1 MVSPVSTLGRTVRA
15 LLLSLAAAAVA
26 VAATPAHGVTTDRT
40 QVVVTLEAPSLARA
54 VKTSRVLTPEMKTR
68 RLDLHSVTSRAYI
81 ADVRAAQQ
89 VVERRIRARIPSAKV
104 RWRYAVV
111 LNGLA
116 VALARRDV
124 PKLADI
130 EGIEGVHVGGRYG
143 VTLDRAPSL
152 IGADELWGGPTLP
165 TAGNGVKIGII
176 DDGVDQSHP
185 FFSASGY
192 SYPAGFPK
200 GQRSFTTPK
209 VIAARAFA
217 PATTTWQHAR
227 KPFDPVQSQHG
238 THVAGIAAGN
248 VLAAP
253 VDGRGTLSGNAPR
266 AYIGNYKALSTPSD
280 FGLIDNAG
288 EVIAAIEAAVR
299 DGMDV
304 INMSFGEYETDP
316 ARNVVDAAVDG
327 AAEAG
332 VVPVAAAGNSF
343 DDWGRGS
350 IGSPGTAAKAIAVAA
365 TTKSGSIASFSSS
378 GPSAMSLRM
387 KPAVSAPGASILSS
401 VPEREGTWASFSGT
415 SMASPHVAGGAA
427 LLLQRHPGWTVDQIT
442 SALVQTGAPAG
453 DPESDSEA
461 VATRGGGGIVDL
473 PEANDPRL
481 FASPST
487 LSLGLLRVG
496 SSRRVTVELTDAG
509 GGAGSWSVSIR
520 LPTAAGG
527 VKLTVPPSVTVP
539 GSLAVLA
546 EPQQSAAETDVTG
559 FIVLQR
565 GIVMRRIPFWL
576 RVTRVRLGPP
586 ARVLTKQGRYE
597 GNTRTGRARVSSYRY
612 PDDPGG
618 FGLSNSLPGPE
629 QVFRVRVQGR
639 VANVGVRITRLPR
652 GVSVTPRLVY
662 AGDENRLAGIP
673 ALPVDIN
680 PYRGNLYGDLRPVV
694 AANRP
699 SAGVYDVVFETRS
712 RAVSGPFSF
721 RVWIDDKTPPRVKL
735 LTPIATSLLRLSVAD
750 SGSGVDPRSI
760 TVLLDGRR
768 EVFVLKSGRLTVPLA
783 GVGPGTHRLAI
794 TVADFQE
801 TKNSESVVGIL
812 PNTTVF
818 RKTFRVR

>member
-1 MVSPVSTLGRTVRA
+1 M
-15 LLLSLAAAAVA
+15 
-26 VAATPAHGVTTDRT
+26 
-40 QVVVTLEAPSLARA
+40 
-54 VKTSRVLTPEMKTR
+54 
-68 RLDLHSVTSRAYI
+68 
-81 ADVRAAQQ
+81 
-89 VVERRIRARIPSAKV
+89 
-104 RWRYAVV
+104 
-111 LNGLA
+111 
-116 VALARRDV
+116 
-124 PKLADI
+124 
-130 EGIEGVHVGGRYG
+130 
-143 VTLDRAPSL
+143 
-152 IGADELWGGPTLP
+152 
-165 TAGNGVKIGII
+165 
-176 DDGVDQSHP
+176 
-185 FFSASGY
+185 
-192 SYPAGFPK
+192 
-200 GQRSFTTPK
+200 
-209 VIAARAFA
+209 
-217 PATTTWQHAR
+217 
-227 KPFDPVQSQHG
+227 
-238 THVAGIAAGN
+238 
-248 VLAAP
+248 
-253 VDGRGTLSGNAPR
+253 
-266 AYIGNYKALSTPSD
+266 LSTPSD

-288 EVIAAIEAAVR
+288 EVIAGIEAAVR

-332 VVPVAAAGNSF
+332 VVPVAAAGNSY

-350 IGSPGTAAKAIAVAA
+350 IGSPATAAQAIAVAA

-378 GPSAMSLRM
+378 GPAAVSLRM

-427 LLLQRHPGWTVDQIT
+427 LLVQRHPGWTVDQIT
-442 SALVQTGAPAG
+442 SALVQTGSPAG
-453 DPESDSEA
+453 DPEDDFEA
-461 VATRGGGGIVDL
+461 AATREGGGIVDL

-496 SSRRVTVELTDAG
+496 SNRRATVDLTDAG
-509 GGAGSWSVSIR
+509 GGAGSWNVSVR
-520 LPTAAGG
+520 LPAAAGG
-527 VKLTVPPSVTVP
+527 LKITVPPSVTVP
-539 GSLAVLA
+539 GSFAVLA
-546 EPQQSAAETDVTG
+546 EAQQTAAEADVTG

-565 GIVMRRIPFWL
+565 GGVMRRIPFWL
-576 RVTRVRLGPP
+576 RVTRVKLGPP

-618 FGLSNSLPGPE
+618 FGVSNSLPGPE
-629 QVFRVRVQGR
+629 QVFRVRVRGS
-639 VANVGVRITRLPR
+639 VANVGVRITRQPR

-699 SAGVYDVVFETRS
+699 SPGAYDVVFETRS

-735 LTPIATSLLRLSVAD
+735 LTPIATSSLTLSVAD
-750 SGSGVDPRSI
+750 SGAGVDPRSI
-760 TVLLDGRR
+760 AVLLDGRR

-783 GVGPGTHRLAI
+783 GGRTGHAPDRHHRRGLPGDEELGERRRDPPEHDGLPEDVPRSLAVWLAI
-794 TVADFQE
+794 LDRRAGCRGRAGRSPRSRRGRCE
-801 TKNSESVVGIL
+801 R
-812 PNTTVF
+812 P
-818 RKTFRVR
+818 

>member
-1 MVSPVSTLGRTVRA
+1 
-15 LLLSLAAAAVA
+15 
-26 VAATPAHGVTTDRT
+26 
-40 QVVVTLEAPSLARA
+40 
-54 VKTSRVLTPEMKTR
+54 VLTPTVKAR
-68 RLDLHSVTSRAYI
+68 RLDLSSATSRAYL

-89 VVERRIRARIPSAKV
+89 SVERRIRARIPSAKV
-104 RWRYAVV
+104 RWRYSVV

-116 VALARRDV
+116 IALARRDV
-124 PKLADI
+124 PKLAGI
-130 EGIEGVHVGGRYG
+130 EGIEDVHVGGRFG
-143 VTLDRAPSL
+143 VALDRSPSI

-185 FFSASGY
+185 FFNASGY

-217 PATTTWQHAR
+217 PATTTWPHAR
-227 KPFDPVQSQHG
+227 KPFDPEQSEHG

-253 VDGRGTLSGNAPR
+253 VAGRGALSGNAPR

-316 ARNVVDAAVDG
+316 ARSVVDAAVDG

-365 TTKSGSIASFSSS
+365 TTKSGAIASFSSS
-378 GPSAMSLRM
+378 GPSAISFRM
-387 KPAVSAPGASILSS
+387 KPEVSAPGASILSS

-427 LLLQRHPGWTVDQIT
+427 LLVQRHPGWTVGQLT
-442 SALVQTGAPAG
+442 SALVQTANPAG
-453 DPESDSEA
+453 DPESDGEA
-461 VATRGGGGIVDL
+461 SATREGGGIVDL

-487 LSLGLLRVG
+487 LSFGLLGVG
-496 SSRRVTVELTDAG
+496 SSRRETVDLTDAG
-509 GGAGSWSVSIR
+509 GGAGSWSVSVR
-520 LPTAAGG
+520 LPAAAGG
-527 VKLTVPPSVTVP
+527 VKLTAPQNVTAP
-539 GSLAVLA
+539 GSFTVLA
-546 EPQQSAAETDVTG
+546 EAQQSAAEADLTG
-559 FIVLQR
+559 FVVLQR
-565 GIVMRRIPFWL
+565 ASVTRRIPFWL
-576 RVTRVRLGPP
+576 RVTRVKLGPP

-612 PDDPGG
+612 PDDPSG

-629 QVFRVRVQGR
+629 QVFRVRVRGK

-652 GVSVTPRLVY
+652 GVNVTPRLVY

-673 ALPVDIN
+673 AFPVDIN

-699 SAGVYDVVFETRS
+699 SAGAYDVVFETRS
-712 RAVSGPFSF
+712 RSVSGAFSF
-721 RVWIDDKTPPRVKL
+721 RLWIDDKTPPRVRL
-735 LTPIATSLLRLSVAD
+735 LTPTATSALTLSVAD
-750 SGSGVDPRSI
+750 GGSGVDPRSI
-760 TVLLDGRR
+760 TVLVDGRR
-768 EVFVLKSGRLTVPLA
+768 EVFVLKPGRLSVPLQGLA
-783 GVGPGTHRLAI
+783 SGTHRLAVS
-794 TVADFQE
+794 VADFQE

-812 PNTTVF
+812 PNTTVL

>member
-1 MVSPVSTLGRTVRA
+1 MARTVRA
-15 LLLSLAAAAVA
+15 QLLSIV
-26 VAATPAHGVTTDRT
+26 VAAIAVSAAPAHGATADRT

-54 VKTSRVLTPEMKTR
+54 IKTSRVLTPAVKAR
-68 RLDLHSVTSRAYI
+68 RLDLDSVTSRAYL
-81 ADVRAAQQ
+81 ADVRAAQRAA
-89 VVERRIRARIPSAKV
+89 ERRIRARIPSAKV

-124 PKLADI
+124 PKLASI
-130 EGIEGVHVGGRYG
+130 EGIEDVHVGGRFG
-143 VTLDRAPSL
+143 VTLDSGPSI

-165 TAGNGVKIGII
+165 MAGNGAKIGII

-185 FFSASGY
+185 FFNPSGY
-192 SYPAGFPK
+192 SFPAGFPK

-217 PATTTWQHAR
+217 PATTTWRHAR
-227 KPFDPVQSQHG
+227 KPFDPLQSSHG

-248 VLAAP
+248 VLAGP
-253 VDGRGTLSGNAPR
+253 VEGRGTLSGNAPR
-266 AYIGNYKALSTPSD
+266 AFIGNYKVLSTPSD

-288 EVIAAIEAAVR
+288 EVIAGIEAAVR

-304 INMSFGEYETDP
+304 INMSFGEHETDP

-332 VVPVAAAGNSF
+332 VVPVAAAGNSY

-350 IGSPGTAAKAIAVAA
+350 VGSPATAARAIAVAA

-378 GPSAMSLRM
+378 GPAALSLRM

-401 VPEREGTWASFSGT
+401 VPEHEGTWASFSGT

-427 LLLQRHPGWTVDQIT
+427 LLVQRHPGWTVDQIT
-442 SALVQTGAPAG
+442 SALVQTGSPAG
-453 DPESDSEA
+453 DPESDFEA
-461 VATRGGGGIVDL
+461 AATREGGGVVDL
-473 PEANDPRL
+473 PQANDPRL

-496 SSRRVTVELTDAG
+496 TSRRATVDLTDAG
-509 GGAGSWSVSIR
+509 AGAGSWSVSVR
-520 LPTAAGG
+520 LPAAAGG
-527 VKLTVPPSVTVP
+527 VKLTVPQNVTVP
-539 GSLAVLA
+539 GSFTVLA
-546 EPQQSAAETDVTG
+546 GAQQSAAEADLTG
-559 FIVLQR
+559 FVVLQR
-565 GIVMRRIPFWL
+565 GPVMRRIPFWL
-576 RVTRVRLGPP
+576 RTTRVKLGAP
-586 ARVLTKQGRYE
+586 AGVLTKQGRYK

-612 PDDPGG
+612 PDDPAG

-629 QVFRVRVQGR
+629 QVFRVRVRGS
-639 VANVGVRITRLPR
+639 VANVGVRITGQPR

-662 AGDENRLAGIP
+662 GGDENRLAGIP
-673 ALPVDIN
+673 ALPVDVN
-680 PYRGNLYGDLRPVV
+680 PYRGNLYGNPRPVV

-699 SAGVYDVVFETRS
+699 SAGAYDVVFETRS

-735 LTPIATSLLRLSVAD
+735 LTPTATSAITLSLAD

-760 TVLLDGRR
+760 TVLVDGRR
-768 EVFVLKSGRLTVPLA
+768 RVFVLKPGRLSVPLEGLASGR
-783 GVGPGTHRLAI
+783 HRLVVS
-794 TVADFQE
+794 VADFQE

-812 PNTTVF
+812 PNTTVL

>member
-1 MVSPVSTLGRTVRA
+1 MARTVRA
-15 LLLSLAAAAVA
+15 LLLSIAACSVAAAVA
-26 VAATPAHGVTTDRT
+26 PAQGGATDRT

-54 VKTSRVLTPEMKTR
+54 VKTSRVLTPTVKAR
-68 RLDLHSVTSRAYI
+68 RLDLGSVTSRAYL
-81 ADVRAAQQ
+81 ADVRAAQNA
-89 VVERRIRARIPSAKV
+89 VVERIRSRVPSAGI

-124 PKLADI
+124 TKLA
-130 EGIEGVHVGGRYG
+130 GIEGVQDVHVGGRFG
-143 VTLDRAPSL
+143 VTLDRGPSI

-185 FFSASGY
+185 FFNPAGY

-209 VIAARAFA
+209 VIVARAFA
-217 PATTTWQHAR
+217 PASTTWQHAR
-227 KPFDPVQSQHG
+227 KPFDSELSQHG

-248 VLAAP
+248 VLQAP

-316 ARNVVDAAVDG
+316 ARSVVDAAVDG
-327 AAEAG
+327 AAAAG
-332 VVPVAAAGNSF
+332 VVPVAAAGNSY

-350 IGSPGTAAKAIAVAA
+350 VGSPATATRAIAVAA

-378 GPSAMSLRM
+378 GPSAISLRM
-387 KPAVSAPGASILSS
+387 KPEVSAPGAAILSS
-401 VPEREGTWASFSGT
+401 VPAREGTWASFSGT
-415 SMASPHVAGGAA
+415 SMAAPHVAGVAA
-427 LLLQRHPGWTVDQIT
+427 LLVQRHPDWTVDQIT
-442 SALVQTGAPAG
+442 SALVQTGSPAG
-453 DPESDSEA
+453 DPDSGAEA
-461 VATRGGGGIVDL
+461 PATREGGGLVDA
-473 PEANDPRL
+473 PAANDPRL
-481 FASPST
+481 FASPSA
-487 LSLGLLRVG
+487 LSLGLLKVG
-496 SSRRVTVELTDAG
+496 ASQRATVQLTDAG
-509 GGAGSWSVSIR
+509 GGGGSWSVSVR
-520 LPTAAGG
+520 LPMAAGG
-527 VKLTVPPSVTVP
+527 VKLTVPQSVTVP
-539 GSLAVLA
+539 GSFTLLA
-546 EPQQSAAETDVTG
+546 EAQQSAAEADLAG
-559 FIVLQR
+559 FVVLQR
-565 GIVMRRIPFWL
+565 GGLTRRIPIWL
-576 RVTRVRLGPP
+576 RVERVKLGSP

-618 FGLSNSLPGPE
+618 VGVLNSLNGPE
-629 QVFRVRVQGR
+629 QVFRVRVNGA
-639 VANVGVRITRLPR
+639 VANVGVRITRQPR

-673 ALPVDIN
+673 ALPVDVN
-680 PYRGNLYGDLRPVV
+680 PYRGDTYGDLRPVV

-699 SAGVYDVVFETRS
+699 SAGAYDAVFDTRS
-712 RAVSGPFSF
+712 RSVSGPFSF

-735 LTPIATSLLRLSVAD
+735 LTPTATAAALALSVAD

-760 TVLLDGRR
+760 AVAIDRR
-768 EVFVLKSGRLTVPLA
+768 RVTFVLRSGRLHVPLA
-783 GVGPGTHRLAI
+783 GLPKGAHRLAV
-794 TVADFQE
+794 TVADYQE

-812 PNTTVF
+812 PNTTFF
-818 RKTFRVR
+818 RATFRVR

>member
-1 MVSPVSTLGRTVRA
+1 MRA
-15 LLLSLAAAAVA
+15 LLLSIAATALVAAV
-26 VAATPAHGVTTDRT
+26 PAHGAVPDRT
-40 QVVVTLEAPSLARA
+40 QVVVTLEAPSLSRA
-54 VKTSRVLTPEMKTR
+54 VKTSRVLTPAVKVR
-68 RLDLHSVTSRAYI
+68 RLDLDSATSRAYL

-89 VVERRIRARIPSAKV
+89 AVERRIRARIPSAQV
-104 RWRYAVV
+104 RWRYAIV

-116 VALARRDV
+116 VALAPRDV
-124 PKLADI
+124 SKLARI
-130 EGIEGVHVGGRYG
+130 EGIEGVHVGGCYG
-143 VTLDRAPSL
+143 LTLDRSPSI

-165 TAGNGVKIGII
+165 TAGNGVKIGVI
-176 DDGVDQSHP
+176 DQGVDQTHP
-185 FFSASGY
+185 FFDPSGY
-192 SYPAGFPK
+192 TYPPGFPK

-217 PATTTWQHAR
+217 PATTTWPKAR
-227 KPFDPVQSQHG
+227 SPFDPAGDHG

-248 VLAAP
+248 VTPGA
-253 VDGRGTLSGNAPR
+253 VSGRGTLSGTAPR
-266 AYIGNYKALSTPSD
+266 AYIGNYKVLSTPSD
-280 FGLIDNAG
+280 FGLIENAG
-288 EVIAAIEAAVR
+288 EVISAIEAAVR

-350 IGSPGTAAKAIAVAA
+350 IGSPATAAKAIAVAA

-378 GPSAMSLRM
+378 GPAALSLRM
-387 KPAVSAPGASILSS
+387 KPDVSAPGASILSS
-401 VPEREGTWASFSGT
+401 IPEREGTWASWSGT
-415 SMASPHVAGGAA
+415 SMAAPHVAGAAA
-427 LLLQRHPGWTVDQIT
+427 LLIQRHPGWTVDQIT
-442 SALVQTGAPAG
+442 SALVQTGVPAG
-453 DPESDSEA
+453 DPDSDSEA
-461 VATRGGGGIVDL
+461 ATTREGGGLVDL
-473 PEANDPRL
+473 PEANDPRI

-496 SSRRVTVELTDAG
+496 TSRRATVDLTDAG
-509 GGAGSWSVSIR
+509 AGAGSWSVSVR
-520 LPTAAGG
+520 LPAAAGG
-527 VKLTVPPSVTVP
+527 VKLTVPQNVTVP
-539 GSLAVLA
+539 GSFTVLA
-546 EPQQSAAETDVTG
+546 EAQRSAAEAEVTG
-559 FIVLQR
+559 FVVLQR
-565 GIVMRRIPFWL
+565 GPVMRRIPFWL
-576 RVTRVRLGPP
+576 RAARVKLGAP
-586 ARVLTKQGRYE
+586 ARVLTKQGRYK

-612 PDDPGG
+612 PDDPA
-618 FGLSNSLPGPE
+618 GLGLLNSLPGPE
-629 QVFRVRVQGR
+629 QVFRVRVQGK
-639 VANVGVRITRLPR
+639 VANVGVRITGRPR

-673 ALPVDIN
+673 ALPVDVN

-699 SAGVYDVVFETRS
+699 SAAAYDVVFETRS

-721 RVWIDDKTPPRVKL
+721 RVWIDDKTPPRVRL
-735 LTPIATSLLRLSVAD
+735 LTPRATSLTLSVAD

-760 TVLLDGRR
+760 TVLVDGRR
-768 EVFVLKSGRLTVPLA
+768 QTFALKSGRLSVPLA
-783 GVGPGTHRLAI
+783 GVGPGTHRLVVS
-794 TVADFQE
+794 VADFQE

-818 RKTFRVR
+818 RRTFRVR

>member
-1 MVSPVSTLGRTVRA
+1 ML
-15 LLLSLAAAAVA
+15 
-26 VAATPAHGVTTDRT
+26 TPA
-40 QVVVTLEAPSLARA
+40 
-54 VKTSRVLTPEMKTR
+54 VKER
-68 RLDLHSVTSRAYI
+68 RLDLDSVTSSAYL
-81 ADVRAAQQ
+81 ADLRAAQNA
-89 VVERRIRARIPSAKV
+89 VERRIRARIPSAKV

-116 VALARRDV
+116 VALARHDLA
-124 PKLADI
+124 KLADI
-130 EGIEGVHVGGRYG
+130 EGIEDVHVGGRFG
-143 VTLDRAPSL
+143 VRLDRGPSI

-185 FFSASGY
+185 FFNASGY

-227 KPFDPVQSQHG
+227 KPFDPEQSQHG

-332 VVPVAAAGNSF
+332 VVPVAAAGNSY

-350 IGSPGTAAKAIAVAA
+350 IGSPGTAARAIAVAA

-378 GPSAMSLRM
+378 GPSGISLRM

-427 LLLQRHPGWTVDQIT
+427 LLVQRHPAWTVDQIT
-442 SALVQTGAPAG
+442 SALVQTAAPVG
-453 DPESDSEA
+453 DAESDSEA
-461 VATRGGGGIVDL
+461 PATREGGGLVDL

-481 FASPST
+481 FASPAT

-496 SSRRVTVELTDAG
+496 TSRRATVDLTDAG

-520 LPTAAGG
+520 QPAAAGG
-527 VKLTVPPSVTVP
+527 VKLSVPSTVTIP
-539 GSLAVLA
+539 GRFTVLA
-546 EPQQSAAETDVTG
+546 EAQQSAGEADLAG
-559 FIVLQR
+559 FVVLQR

-576 RVTRVRLGPP
+576 RVARVKLGPP

-612 PDDPGG
+612 PDDPTG
-618 FGLSNSLPGPE
+618 FGVSNSLPGPE
-629 QVFRVRVQGR
+629 QVFRVRVQGS
-639 VANVGVRITRLPR
+639 VANVGVRITRQPR
-652 GVSVTPRLVY
+652 GVSVTPRFVY
-662 AGDENRLAGIP
+662 AGDENRLTGIP
-673 ALPVDIN
+673 ALPVDVN

-699 SAGVYDVVFETRS
+699 SAGAYDVVFETRS

-721 RVWIDDKTPPRVKL
+721 RVWIDDKTPPRVRL
-735 LTPIATSLLRLSVAD
+735 LTPTATSALTLSLAD

-760 TVLLDGRR
+760 TVLVDGRR
-768 EVFVLKSGRLTVPLA
+768 QVFVLKPGRLSVPLE
-783 GVGPGTHRLAI
+783 GVARGTHRLVVS
-794 TVADFQE
+794 VADFQE

-812 PNTTVF
+812 PNTRVF

>member
-1 MVSPVSTLGRTVRA
+1 
-15 LLLSLAAAAVA
+15 
-26 VAATPAHGVTTDRT
+26 
-40 QVVVTLEAPSLARA
+40 
-54 VKTSRVLTPEMKTR
+54 
-68 RLDLHSVTSRAYI
+68 
-81 ADVRAAQQ
+81 
-89 VVERRIRARIPSAKV
+89 
-104 RWRYAVV
+104 
-111 LNGLA
+111 
-116 VALARRDV
+116 
-124 PKLADI
+124 
-130 EGIEGVHVGGRYG
+130 
-143 VTLDRAPSL
+143 
-152 IGADELWGGPTLP
+152 
-165 TAGNGVKIGII
+165 
-176 DDGVDQSHP
+176 
-185 FFSASGY
+185 
-192 SYPAGFPK
+192 
-200 GQRSFTTPK
+200 
-209 VIAARAFA
+209 
-217 PATTTWQHAR
+217 
-227 KPFDPVQSQHG
+227 
-238 THVAGIAAGN
+238 
-248 VLAAP
+248 
-253 VDGRGTLSGNAPR
+253 
-266 AYIGNYKALSTPSD
+266 
-280 FGLIDNAG
+280 
-288 EVIAAIEAAVR
+288 
-299 DGMDV
+299 
-304 INMSFGEYETDP
+304 
-316 ARNVVDAAVDG
+316 
-327 AAEAG
+327 
-332 VVPVAAAGNSF
+332 
-343 DDWGRGS
+343 
-350 IGSPGTAAKAIAVAA
+350 
-365 TTKSGSIASFSSS
+365 
-378 GPSAMSLRM
+378 
-387 KPAVSAPGASILSS
+387 
-401 VPEREGTWASFSGT
+401 
-415 SMASPHVAGGAA
+415 MASPHVAGGAA
-427 LLLQRHPGWTVDQIT
+427 LLVQRHPGWTVDQIT

-453 DPESDSEA
+453 DPEDDFEA
-461 VATRGGGGIVDL
+461 AATREGGGIVDL

-496 SSRRVTVELTDAG
+496 SNRRATVDLTDAG
-509 GGAGSWSVSIR
+509 GGAGSWSVSVR
-520 LPTAAGG
+520 LPAAAAG
-527 VKLTVPPSVTVP
+527 VKIAVPQSVTVP

-546 EPQQSAAETDVTG
+546 EAQQTAAEADVTG

-576 RVTRVRLGPP
+576 RVTRVRLGSP

-618 FGLSNSLPGPE
+618 FGVSNSLPGPE
-629 QVFRVRVQGR
+629 QVFRIRVQGR

-699 SAGVYDVVFETRS
+699 SAGAYDAVFETRS

-735 LTPIATSLLRLSVAD
+735 LTPTATSSLTLSVAD
-750 SGSGVDPRSI
+750 SGAGVDPRSI

-783 GVGPGTHRLAI
+783 SVGPGTHRLAI